1 MRMNLLQNLGKVKE
15 KLEVSTKN
23 IHQFN
28 INESK
33 KRSSS
38 VLKEHT
44 PLSILPKINKDLMK
58 IATQGRSLSTINFR
72 DISTTKALYLNKINI
87 FQ

>member
-1 MRMNLLQNLGKVKE
+1 MRMNLLRNLCKVKE
-15 KLEVSTKN
+15 KLELSTKN
-23 IHQFN
+23 MHQFKL
-28 INESK
+28 NETN

-72 DISTTKALYLNKINI
+72 DISTTKALYLNKINL